1 MAKKRGIII
10 GASAVVLAVGGYL
23 AYAVQN
29 AAHEPGPAPSSTAA
43 PATVGVVAGSGG
55 KSLGADG
62 KTRVGYEPTCEGA
75 VQAMTNYLSGLR
87 TFNPADTSKQAAL
100 AKQVFTPDSTD
111 RLTETQWVKTQASMF
126 KIINA
131 TGSEVE
137 HPEWG
142 GVYKIFSCEPGKAAT
157 VGIFSCG
164 ENTVHAPK
172 KGSWGGSAC
181 SPFLSS
187 LTWMSDDW
195 KIAKFNNDE
204 DFLHIQEQEWLP
216 HDASDPKQKPEF
228 PLSKAVIAK
237 SLTDSH
243 GKPIEGWV
251 DYANV
256 TRK

>member
-10 GASAVVLAVGGYL
+10 GGSVAVLAVGGYL

-29 AAHEPGPAPSSTAA
+29 AAHEPDPAPTSTAA

-75 VQAMTNYLSGLR
+75 VQAMTNYLTGLR
-87 TFNPADTSKQAAL
+87 TFNPADTSKQTAL

-111 RLTETQWVKTQASMF
+111 RLTEAQWLNTQANTWKVISA
-126 KIINA
+126 K
-131 TGSEVE
+131 GSAEE

-142 GVYKIFSCEPGKAAT
+142 GIYKIYSCEPGQTAE
-157 VGIFSCG
+157 VGIFSCKK
-164 ENTVHAPK
+164 NTFQTPK
-172 KGSWGGSAC
+172 KGSWDISAC
-181 SPFLSS
+181 LPYLST
-187 LTWMSDDW
+187 LKWTGGDW
-195 KIAKFNNDE
+195 KMATFNNDDE
-204 DFLHIQEQEWLP
+204 FLSINESVP
-216 HDASDPKQKPEF
+216 HEANSPQSASGY
-228 PLSKAVIAK
+228 PLSKELIKK
-237 SLTDSH
+237 SFTDAN
-243 GKPIEGWV
+243 GVYKPVKGWV

>member
-10 GASAVVLAVGGYL
+10 GGSVAVLAVGGYL

-29 AAHEPGPAPSSTAA
+29 AAHEPDPAPSSTAA

-75 VQAMTNYLSGLR
+75 VQAMTNYLTGLR
-87 TFNPADTSKQAAL
+87 TFNPADTSKQTAL

-111 RLTETQWVKTQASMF
+111 RLTEAQWLSTQVTMF
-126 KIINA
+126 KTIKA
-131 TGSEVE
+131 TGGAAE

-142 GVYKIFSCEPGKAAT
+142 GAYKIFSCEPGKVAK
-157 VGIFSCG
+157 VGVFSCG

-181 SPFLSS
+181 RPFVSS
-187 LTWMSDDW
+187 LRWMGDDW
-195 KIAKFNNDE
+195 KIATFNNDNE
-204 DFLHIQEQEWLP
+204 LLNMQEFLP
-216 HDASDPKQKPEF
+216 HDASDPKQKPEY
-228 PLSKAVIAK
+228 PLSKAVITK